1 MPTQRLDYAREL
13 QEWFERLSLRFD
25 SSKFLRHQDL
35 NIEVENFFRDLL
47 NLVFDWQL
55 GNANILFGQN
65 QDSFDLSDNSGRI
78 AVQVTVTTSAK
89 KIKDTLKSFVGTHE
103 KNYDRLL
110 FVYPKISVSK
120 TSANFTPLLS
130 GFPFDAAKDRLC
142 LGDILTAAQDFTV
155 KKQSGLLDLVRA
167 ELAPLGKTIQLGVD
181 QTIETLI
188 NAIEYMSE
196 NISAD
201 EIDVAEVKPD
211 QLAKLERLREHAEF
225 LQDQYRLNYELH
237 ATISE
242 AKNAIGYDNVRAAKI
257 QAWLKLRSLELLKQM
272 NGDATQAFKDLTEM
286 LLLAAHERGTNAEET
301 AVRFLLADEF
311 TRCNVFPNPRI
322 D

>member
-13 QEWFERLSLRFD
+13 QDWFERLSLRFE

-47 NLVFDWQL
+47 NLVFDWEL
-55 GNANILFGQN
+55 GNANFLFGQN
-65 QDSFDLSDNSGRI
+65 QDSFDLSDTSARV

-89 KIKDTLKSFVGTHE
+89 KIKDTLKKFVGTHE

-110 FVYPKISVSK
+110 FLYPKISVSK

-130 GFPFDAAKDRLC
+130 GFPFEANRDRVC
-142 LGDILTAAQDFTV
+142 LGDIMTATQDLTV
-155 KKQSGLLDLVRA
+155 IKQGAMLDLVRT
-167 ELAPLGKTIQLGVD
+167 ELAPLGKTLQLGVD

-196 NISAD
+196 NVSAD
-201 EIDVAEVKPD
+201 EVDTTEVKPD
-211 QLAKLERLREHAEF
+211 QLAKLERLKEHASF
-225 LQDQYRLNYELH
+225 LKDQYRLNYELH
-237 ATISE
+237 ATIHE

-257 QAWLKLRSLELLKQM
+257 QAWLRLRSLELLDERD
-272 NGDATQAFKDLTEM
+272 GDAKSAFLDLTEK
-286 LLLAAHERGTNAEET
+286 LLDAAHERGTNAEET

-311 TRCNVFPNPRI
+311 TRCNVFPNPAI